1 MILWVLAD
9 DRAGNVAQ
17 AVGVAEATGR
27 PFITKE
33 IRYTPWARLPNI
45 LRGASLLGLTK
56 DSRAA
61 VQQSPPPDLVLAA
74 GRRTAPVARW
84 LKRHYGAR
92 LVQIMDPGWG
102 GREDFDLIAIP
113 SHDRHSV
120 TGPAVLPITGAPHRV
135 TAERLA
141 TARQQWQ
148 PYWQAQAQP
157 LPRPW
162 LGVIVGG
169 ATKNHPFDAAM
180 AESLAAHCAAF
191 QHQTGGSVLLTTS
204 RRTGPV
210 ATAVLKQRIAAPCF
224 LHLWG
229 ETARD
234 NPYFG
239 LLATADALLVT
250 GDSVSM
256 CSEACAA
263 AAPVYLFA
271 PDGRVSAKHAR
282 LHHQLYTEGYAR
294 PATELLPFR
303 PLPHPPLNA
312 AETIVAALRQ
322 RGWLESRANSTPQRV

>member
-17 AVGVAEATGR
+17 AVGVAEATGL
-27 PFITKE
+27 PFVTKD
-33 IRYTPWARLPNI
+33 IRYTPWAKLPNI
-45 LRGASLLGLTK
+45 LRGATLLGLTE

-61 VQQSPPPDLVLAA
+61 LLTPPPPDMVIAA

-84 LKRHYGAR
+84 LKHRYGAK
-92 LVQIMDPGWG
+92 LIQIMDPGWG
-102 GREDFDLIAIP
+102 GRKDFDLIAIP
-113 SHDRHSV
+113 SHDRHSI

-135 TAERLA
+135 TADKLA
-141 TARQQWQ
+141 IARQQWEPQ
-148 PYWQAQAQP
+148 WQT

-169 ATKNHPFDAAM
+169 ATKTHPFDAAT
-180 AESLAAHCAAF
+180 AETLAAHCTAF
-191 QHQTGGSVLLTTS
+191 QQATGGSVLLTSS

-210 ATAVLKQRIAAPCF
+210 ATAVLKQRLAAPCF

-229 ETARD
+229 ETAGD

-263 AAPVYLFA
+263 PAPVYLFA
-271 PDGRVSAKHAR
+271 PPDRTSAKHAR
-282 LHHQLYTEGYAR
+282 LHQQLYAEHYAR
-294 PATELLPFR
+294 PVTELLPFR
-303 PLPHPPLNA
+303 PQPHPPLNA
-312 AETIVAALRQ
+312 ARTVVATLRT
-322 RGWLESRANSTPQRV
+322 RDWLG